1 MQRNAAWLVTPMNFN
16 VASTKGWKHT
26 QERADGMSLSPN
38 DAFEKIVSTL
48 PLTTYRAGD
57 TILAAGSK
65 SGRLL
70 ILKKGTV
77 AVLNGS
83 TEIAKVDNPG
93 AVIGEIA
100 ALLDLPHTA
109 DVRALTDSQFHVADA
124 TLIDKDPAVS
134 RHVARVL
141 ARRIVEANKN
151 FTELRSQL
159 HPDQSSGTLSKMLKK
174 MEEILSVGGVG
185 YET

>member
-1 MQRNAAWLVTPMNFN
+1 MGT
-16 VASTKGWKHT
+16 
-26 QERADGMSLSPN
+26 N
-38 DAFEKIVSTL
+38 DAFEKVVSTL
-48 PLTTYRAGD
+48 PLKTYRAGD
-57 TILAAGSK
+57 TILTAGSK
-65 SGRLL
+65 TGRLL
-70 ILKKGTV
+70 ILKTGSV

-83 TEIAKVDNPG
+83 TEIARVDQPG

-109 DVRALTDSQFHVADA
+109 DVRALTDSQFYVADA
-124 TLIDKDPAVS
+124 TLIDNDPATS
-134 RHVARVL
+134 RHVARIL

-151 FTELRSQL
+151 FVELRSQI
-159 HPDQSSGTLSKMLKK
+159 HAGQSAGVLSKILQK

>member
-1 MQRNAAWLVTPMNFN
+1 MPMNFN

-26 QERADGMSLSPN
+26 HKKADGMSMGPN
-38 DAFEKIVSTL
+38 DAFEKVVSTL

-77 AVLNGS
+77 VVLNGS
-83 TEIAKVDNPG
+83 TEIARVDSPG

-100 ALLDLPHTA
+100 ALLDVPHTA

-124 TLIDKDPAVS
+124 TLIDNEPAAA
-134 RHVARVL
+134 RYVARIL

-151 FTELRSQL
+151 FAELRSQI
-159 HPDQSSGTLSKMLKK
+159 HAGQSSGVLSKMLKK

>member
-1 MQRNAAWLVTPMNFN
+1 
-16 VASTKGWKHT
+16 
-26 QERADGMSLSPN
+26 MSLSLN
-38 DAFEKIVSTL
+38 DAFEKVISTL

-57 TILAAGSK
+57 TVLAAGSK
-65 SGRLL
+65 TGRLL

-77 AVLNGS
+77 VVLNGS
-83 TEIAKVDNPG
+83 AEIARVDHPG

-100 ALLDLPHTA
+100 ALLDQPHTA

-124 TLIDKDPAVS
+124 TLIDRVPAAS
-134 RHVARVL
+134 IHVARIL

-151 FTELRSQL
+151 FAELRSQI
-159 HPDQSSGTLSKMLKK
+159 QASESAGALSKMLKK

-185 YET
+185 YEA

>member
-1 MQRNAAWLVTPMNFN
+1 MRMNFN

-26 QERADGMSLSPN
+26 HKKADGMSMGPN
-38 DAFEKIVSTL
+38 DAFAKIVSTL

-65 SGRLL
+65 TGRIL
-70 ILKKGTV
+70 ILKTGSV
-77 AVLNGS
+77 VVLNGS
-83 TEIAKVDNPG
+83 TEIARVNHPG

-124 TLIDKDPAVS
+124 TLIDNDPAAS
-134 RHVARVL
+134 RHVARIL

-151 FTELRSQL
+151 FAELRSQMQTG
-159 HPDQSSGTLSKMLKK
+159 QSPGVLSKILQR
-174 MEEILSVGGVG
+174 MEEILSVGGAA

>member
-1 MQRNAAWLVTPMNFN
+1 MP
-16 VASTKGWKHT
+16 
-26 QERADGMSLSPN
+26 LSSN
-38 DAFEKIVSTL
+38 DAFEKVVSTL
-48 PLTTYRAGD
+48 PLKTYRAGD

-65 SGRLL
+65 TGQLL

-77 AVLNGS
+77 VVLNGS
-83 TEIAKVDNPG
+83 TEIAKVDQPG

-109 DVRALTDSQFHVADA
+109 DVRALTDSEFHVADA
-124 TLIDKDPAVS
+124 TLIDKDPTAA
-134 RHVARVL
+134 RHVARIL

-151 FTELRSQL
+151 FAELRSQL
-159 HPDQSSGTLSKMLKK
+159 HAGQPSGVLSKMLQK
-174 MEEILSVGGVG
+174 MEQVLSVGGIG